1 MEVNLMF
8 TYKIIEKRCRIDSTN
23 YTAYGIEVYKNS
35 DKIKAVHD
43 VFIEKILAEKT
54 VELFT
59 REQPD
64 MLHFDMIL
72 ESILQDPEYMLGVN
86 YGKNN

>member
-1 MEVNLMF
+1 MF

>member
-1 MEVNLMF
+1 MF

-86 YGKNN
+86 YGKSN